1 MNQYTAVEMGDMFNF
16 GKFQS
21 NTFQTISNNIQ
32 IFKYFQTIFKQ
43 FLILVWFS
51 NKHQTII
58 MQYYFFQSI
67 GKQFLIYGSLPFNN
81 FKQRFRLHIFLI
93 NYQSIVYTKVSY
105 SNNFKQLCFRNL
117 SVKQFQT
124 IIERH
129 QYLLYVPIK

>member
-1 MNQYTAVEMGDMFNF
+1 MNQYTAVEMGDIFNF

-21 NTFQTISNNIQ
+21 NTFQTISNIIQ
-32 IFKYFQTIFKQ
+32 IFKYFQTIFNFGMVFKQ
-43 FLILVWFS
+43 TS
-51 NKHQTII
+51 NN
-58 MQYYFFQSI
+58 YYTMLFFQSI
-67 GKQFLIYGSLPFNN
+67 GKQCLVFGSLPLNN

>member
-1 MNQYTAVEMGDMFNF
+1 MNQYTAVEMGDIFNF

-21 NTFQTISNNIQ
+21 NTFQTISNIIQ
-32 IFKYFQTIFKQ
+32 IFKYFQTIFNFGMVFKQ
-43 FLILVWFS
+43 TS
-51 NKHQTII
+51 NN
-58 MQYYFFQSI
+58 YYTMLFFQSI
-67 GKQFLIYGSLPFNN
+67 GKQFLVFGSLPLNN

-105 SNNFKQLCFRNL
+105 SNNFKQLCFRNF

-129 QYLLYVPIK
+129 QYLLYEPIK